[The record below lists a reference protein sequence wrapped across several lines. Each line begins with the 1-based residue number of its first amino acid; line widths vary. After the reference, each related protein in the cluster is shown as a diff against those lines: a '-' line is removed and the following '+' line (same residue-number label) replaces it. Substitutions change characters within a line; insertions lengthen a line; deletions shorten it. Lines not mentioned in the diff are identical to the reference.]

1 MLEAGLVVRELSQPS
16 GQADALVIA
25 HGLSGQSL
33 DIHADA
39 VATLSSQARK
49 LDERGGTL
57 VLLQDTGGAFQPHDH
72 RAWRGGLSGLGRT
85 AAREFPK
92 ATVRVV
98 DIDVAGLGLKPAA
111 NTLLEE
117 LMTGGGAP
125 CVGLSEA
132 GRLVPSDTFIA
143 LPENRPG
150 LIGPQDTILVTGGAR
165 GVTADCIIELAGRT
179 RARFA
184 LLGRSPITPWPDDLE
199 QTGDERALR
208 GALAVRAKSR
218 GEKRSPADINRQAQA
233 LLSGAEIRAT
243 LAAIEAAGGEVLY
256 VPADVSDP
264 VALKGAIG
272 QVTDQFGPVTGLV
285 HGAGVLADKLIR
297 EKTRDQIERVFA
309 PKIGGLEALL
319 SVLDASQLKAIA
331 FFSSVAAR
339 YGNAGQSDYAM
350 ANEILNRMAHWLK
363 AANPQAAVTS
373 LGWGPWDGGM
383 VDDTL
388 KAKFA
393 EMGVS
398 LIPRDAGAHLFA
410 DAVLAGAAC
419 PVELVI
425 GSDIAHG

>member
-1 MLEAGLVVRELSQPS
+1 M
-16 GQADALVIA
+16 
-25 HGLSGQSL
+25 
-33 DIHADA
+33 
-39 VATLSSQARK
+39 
-49 LDERGGTL
+49 
-57 VLLQDTGGAFQPHDH
+57 
-72 RAWRGGLSGLGRT
+72 
-85 AAREFPK
+85 
-92 ATVRVV
+92 
-98 DIDVAGLGLKPAA
+98 
-111 NTLLEE
+111 
-117 LMTGGGAP
+117 
-125 CVGLSEA
+125 
-132 GRLVPSDTFIA
+132 
-143 LPENRPG
+143 
-150 LIGPQDTILVTGGAR
+150 
-165 GVTADCIIELAGRT
+165 
-179 RARFA
+179 
-184 LLGRSPITPWPDDLE
+184 
-199 QTGDERALR
+199 
-208 GALAVRAKSR
+208 
-218 GEKRSPADINRQAQA
+218 
-233 LLSGAEIRAT
+233 
-243 LAAIEAAGGEVLY
+243 
-256 VPADVSDP
+256 SDP